1 MKKSRNF
8 ITLFLAICTFFVTQ
22 ALAAEQE
29 VDKTPS
35 VQAQTDEKPADDHR
49 TESNKRKNRHGAG

>member
-8 ITLFLAICTFFVTQ
+8 IALFLAICAFFLTQ

-29 VDKTPS
+29 VGKTPG
-35 VQAQTDEKPADDHR
+35 VQVQTDEKAAP
-49 TESNKRKNRHGAG
+49 TTGQSQTIEKTRHGAG

>member
-8 ITLFLAICTFFVTQ
+8 ITLFLAICAFFLTQ

-29 VDKTPS
+29 VGKTPS
-35 VQAQTDEKPADDHR
+35 VQAQTDEKA
-49 TESNKRKNRHGAG
+49 TTYGTGSNKRKTRHGAG